1 MAVANTYNVITF
13 VVIPEQRKD
22 YTMGKSGMHII
33 AGIYMYCVVFAVL
46 LAIKNTSV
54 IPGINTL
61 LNWHKEL
68 CAKFGHSERTELF
81 DILMIIMVIVVWGV
95 PFVIFYC
102 ALYFNIDPIYYLLE
116 DFFMT
121 DAIYRSNTEILCAF
135 GIRVIFMLGAFET
148 ARSTSFIGLIFLIVC
163 NRMNKC
169 AQILLTH
176 NLNNGYKRLVKYYKE
191 FILVYHVYK
200 QMLQD
205 FLSLV
210 ISALFWV
217 IVAEFWI
224 ILKGYETVPL
234 FMYLLVIT
242 LGVGSLCVYVTALIV
257 VTKLGEDCTQ
267 VVVKCRKESRAEP
280 ILFKTKQIKKEKLCL
295 KLEAIALHPITIG
308 YVPFLTI
315 DRDLLMALLYN
326 EVDRLV
332 DALCIFG

>member
-1 MAVANTYNVITF
+1 MALANLYNVITF

-22 YTMGKSGMHII
+22 YSMGKSGLHFI
-33 AGIYMYCVVFAVL
+33 AGIYMSVVVFSVL
-46 LAIKNTSV
+46 LAIKNTSA

-68 CAKFGHSERTELF
+68 CTKFGHSERTELF
-81 DILMIIMVIVVWGV
+81 DILMITIVIVMWGV

-102 ALYFNIDPIYYLLE
+102 ALYFNLDPIYYLLE

-121 DAIYRSNTEILCAF
+121 DAIYRSTTEILCAF
-135 GIRVIFMLGAFET
+135 GIRVIFMLGGFET
-148 ARSTSFIGLIFLIVC
+148 ARSITFISLIFLIVC

-176 NLNNGYKRLVKYYKE
+176 NLNNGCKRVVKYYKE
-191 FILVYHVYK
+191 FILVYGVYK
-200 QMLQD
+200 HMLQD
-205 FLSLV
+205 FLALV

-217 IVAEFWI
+217 IIAEFWI
-224 ILKGYETVPL
+224 IVKGYETVPL
-234 FMYLLVIT
+234 FIYMLVIT
-242 LGVGSLCVYVTALIV
+242 VGVGSLCVYVTALIV

-267 VVVKCRKESRAEP
+267 VVVKCRRESRADS

-315 DRDLLMALLYN
+315 DRDLLMALLHN
-326 EVDRLV
+326 EVNRLV